1 MTEADSKDMTECS
14 YDDKPSTG
22 VLGLMTSDKRL
33 GNSWQ
38 HFCICNFLRK
48 GKVFSPVMCL
58 RLSPKTYK
66 KARPRTWDQGQG
78 HGKNYRQSKNRFYRD
93 T

>member
-33 GNSWQ
+33 GNS
-38 HFCICNFLRK
+38 
-48 GKVFSPVMCL
+48 
-58 RLSPKTYK
+58 
-66 KARPRTWDQGQG
+66 
-78 HGKNYRQSKNRFYRD
+78 
-93 T
+93 